1 MSQRSVTSASC
12 GGCVS
17 SSHVIF
23 LASALARSRVY
34 SLSLPE
40 PNTTSFSSPL
50 TRCALEHI
58 NFTTAMADQL
68 DDYNQAPTPPLPA
81 YTSPSQYTGPHDQQH
96 TGPHDQQAAIKNTSQ
111 SYPFNPADL
120 PSQRY
125 IAAMDGGGGY
135 WVYVK
140 PKPKRR
146 PRSRSPPQTCCQKI
160 RATLVVLL
168 ILMAVGGIGAS
179 FLYGLWTLAHSMPK
193 SQPTVAQHHP
203 PPMPSLIRPYLDKN

>member
-1 MSQRSVTSASC
+1 LKTSITA
-12 GGCVS
+12 
-17 SSHVIF
+17 
-23 LASALARSRVY
+23 
-34 SLSLPE
+34 
-40 PNTTSFSSPL
+40 
-50 TRCALEHI
+50 RCALEHI

-81 YTSPSQYTGPHDQQH
+81 YTAPSQYTGPHDQQH
-96 TGPHDQQAAIKNTSQ
+96 TGPQDQQVAINNTSQ
-111 SYPFNPADL
+111 SYPFDPADL
-120 PSQRY
+120 LSQRY

-168 ILMAVGGIGAS
+168 ILMVVGGIGAS

-203 PPMPSLIRPYLDKN
+203 PPMPSLIRPYPDKNYKRIRLQNPLRQYYVLEFAVLWPCGHISVD